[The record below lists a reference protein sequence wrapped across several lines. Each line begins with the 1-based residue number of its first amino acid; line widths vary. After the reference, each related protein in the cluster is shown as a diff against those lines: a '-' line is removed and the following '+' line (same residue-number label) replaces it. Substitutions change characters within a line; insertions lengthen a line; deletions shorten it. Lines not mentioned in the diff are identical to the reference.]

1 MMTTKE
7 FDLGEAALRA
17 ILEDFAEKTDSE
29 LSLILVPL
37 GDGVAWK
44 CAVATNDGEYQ
55 LSKATHADPIVAI
68 ETAVARGVAKA
79 EEILEAA
86 KADQET

>member
-1 MMTTKE
+1 MAVKD

-55 LSKATHADPIVAI
+55 LAKVTSVDPIEALSI
-68 ETAVARGVAKA
+68 GVARGVAKA
-79 EEILEAA
+79 EEVREAYRA
-86 KADQET
+86 EQES